1 MAFLNIHSLL
11 FFPFH
16 LGCNFAVVVCLV
28 LQSFTLSPFFPAPV
42 VVDGDPTKPKKTSK
56 GKKKVKKSEP
66 ADLSMFDENA
76 PSIFDDPAL
85 GQ

>member
-1 MAFLNIHSLL
+1 MVIFFLVIYNGTPPS
-11 FFPFH
+11 
-16 LGCNFAVVVCLV
+16 
-28 LQSFTLSPFFPAPV
+28 PAP

-56 GKKKVKKSEP
+56 GKKKTKKSEP

-76 PSIFDDPAL
+76 PSIFDDSLSAL

>member
-11 FFPFH
+11 FFSFH
-16 LGCNFAVVVCLV
+16 LWCNFAVVVCLV
-28 LQSFTLSPFFPAPV
+28 LQCFTLSSFLAPV

-66 ADLSMFDENA
+66 ADLSVFDENA